1 MLPYKSDEEW
11 NTENIHMYIQ
21 HLKLKIDRV
30 EQGHNKWNKRNIRLT
45 GHPAKR
51 NCFLILW
58 RQYVG
63 NYGQYKETIL
73 SGCFYYFLHNA
84 KQQSTRIVCNISYSG
99 SHHCLSSTSRARP
112 CESQPSNP
120 AHRIPFSKFHN
131 LHAKKS
137 DETKHAPQST
147 LTQNN
152 ITVLKDGA
160 FWGLSKVRILQ
171 TLTLQSQ
178 ASDIAQDLTL
188 WQSLCL
194 SLIPI
199 MI

>member
-1 MLPYKSDEEW
+1 MLSKDIT
-11 NTENIHMYIQ
+11 NGT
-21 HLKLKIDRV
+21 
-30 EQGHNKWNKRNIRLT
+30 
-45 GHPAKR
+45 
-51 NCFLILW
+51 
-58 RQYVG
+58 
-63 NYGQYKETIL
+63 KETLGLRDTQPKGIAFL
-73 SGCFYYFLHNA
+73 SCEDNMLAIMANTKRLFTQVVSSISYTM
-84 KQQSTRIVCNISYSG
+84 QQSTRIVCNISYSG

-188 WQSLCL
+188 
-194 SLIPI
+194 
-199 MI
+199 

>member
-1 MLPYKSDEEW
+1 MLRTGVIWKSGWCCCCISNRSGWLLELL
-11 NTENIHMYIQ
+11 TE
-21 HLKLKIDRV
+21 
-30 EQGHNKWNKRNIRLT
+30 LT
-45 GHPAKR
+45 NGT
-51 NCFLILW
+51 
-58 RQYVG
+58 
-63 NYGQYKETIL
+63 KETLGLRDTQPKGIAFL
-73 SGCFYYFLHNA
+73 SCEDNMLAIMANTKRLFTQVVSSISYTM
-84 KQQSTRIVCNISYSG
+84 QQSTRIVCNISYSG

-137 DETKHAPQST
+137 DETKHAKQLT

-178 ASDIAQDLTL
+178 ANDIAQNLTL

>member
-1 MLPYKSDEEW
+1 MQSNNPLGLFV
-11 NTENIHMYIQ
+11 I
-21 HLKLKIDRV
+21 
-30 EQGHNKWNKRNIRLT
+30 
-45 GHPAKR
+45 
-51 NCFLILW
+51 FLIQVPTIAF
-58 RQYVG
+58 RQLRELDHV
-63 NYGQYKETIL
+63 NLNQVTLHIESHFQSFTI
-73 SGCFYYFLHNA
+73 FM
-84 KQQSTRIVCNISYSG
+84 
-99 SHHCLSSTSRARP
+99 P
-112 CESQPSNP
+112 
-120 AHRIPFSKFHN
+120 
-131 LHAKKS
+131 KKS

-178 ASDIAQDLTL
+178 ANDIAQNLTL